1 MSENL
6 DLVVFQVL
14 ADLVSPP
21 TAAITPD
28 SHLEDD
34 LGFDELA
41 FVELVIAL
49 EKRLDIEIS
58 DEDSMTWE
66 RVRDALDYLQSRQS
80 R

>member
-1 MSENL
+1 MIDT

-21 TAAITPD
+21 TASITPD
-28 SHLEDD
+28 SRFEDD

-41 FVELVIAL
+41 FVELVVEL
-49 EKRLDIEIS
+49 EKRLNIEIS

-66 RVRDALDYLQSRQS
+66 RVRDALDYLQNRQS